1 MSARFFSIKVKVL
14 NIFFM
19 IKTEEL
25 NPAQKEAV
33 TNTEGPMM
41 IIAGAGTGKTR
52 VITSRIAYLINN
64 FGVNPES
71 ILALTFTEKAADEMT
86 ERVDK
91 VMPLSYEGAQ
101 ISTFHSFCDSVLRE
115 SGLHMGVDPSF
126 KIMNQAKQWLLIK
139 RHLFELGL
147 DRFRPLGNPGKFIH
161 VLINFFSRL
170 KDEDVTVDKF
180 LQYAN
185 DNLKNVIGEDEKEG
199 AEKLLELA
207 NSYCEYQKIKLENNM
222 LDFGDLQYYVL
233 RLFESSPATLSA
245 YRKRYQFILVDEYQ
259 DTNFAQNKIVTMLA
273 SEHKNL
279 TVVGDDDQSIY
290 KWRGASLSNLIS
302 FEKNFPECKKVVLK
316 ENYRSGQKILDL
328 SYDLIQ
334 NNNPG
339 RLEARESIDK
349 KLIFKGEK
357 DDSDVA
363 LHHCSHYLQEVEHV
377 VSGIKNLSSNGTEY
391 SDMAILVRANQHAQ
405 PYIEEFKRNQIPY
418 AVRDTQ
424 SLSRFEEIKDLM
436 ALINF
441 LSRPHNNVAAVRLLS
456 LPLFCIPMAEVL
468 DISNQAKSDDYKP
481 IYYYLKDKFKQDSI
495 PLGDSNDRIESV
507 FNLMTH
513 LLNFSRRHPVS
524 RIIGEFLDKS
534 GYYKDLK
541 LDENKNAEKI
551 QRIAQLIEIAYEFE
565 LENNDN
571 RLDTFLEYLDSM
583 EQAGGLISQTEI
595 PDANAVSILTVH
607 SAKGL
612 EFDYVF
618 MPSLVAQRFPAT
630 SRKDPIEIPS
640 ALLEEDLG
648 EEGSNLAEERRL
660 FYVACTRAR
669 KGLYLSYSDK
679 YEGNKKWKIS
689 PFLKEVLESKNVE
702 VSEELNEEKTN
713 MGRAHRGLTTFAA
726 ESELDDKIS
735 YLPEV
740 NVNQLSYSKIDAF
753 KTCPLKYKF
762 RYLFQIPT
770 PTPHAANFGSSVH
783 DTVNIFY
790 NKIKDG
796 QSPSLEL
803 LREVYDNCWNGAG
816 YMNKAHEN
824 ARKEKGWEMMLN
836 FYEAEGHSNFKI
848 PAFMER
854 NFRLK
859 IGKVA
864 FSGRIDRID
873 KLDDGSY
880 EVVDYKTGSSKKNI
894 NLSKDLQLSLY
905 ALACRDIFGIM
916 VSKLSLF
923 YLEDCSKAS
932 TSRND
937 NDMESI
943 GAELA
948 EAAEAIKNSAFEA
961 TPGFPCGFCEYK
973 VLCNKAV

>member
-1 MSARFFSIKVKVL
+1 
-14 NIFFM
+14 M

-25 NPAQKEAV
+25 NQAQKEAV
-33 TNTEGPMM
+33 INADGPMM

-52 VITSRIAYLINN
+52 VITSRIAYLINDL
-64 FGVNPES
+64 GVKPDS
-71 ILALTFTEKAADEMT
+71 ILSLTFTGKAADEMT

-91 VMPLSYEGAQ
+91 IMPLSYEGAQ
-101 ISTFHSFCDSVLRE
+101 ISTFHSFCDTILRE
-115 SGLHMGVDPSF
+115 SGMHIGIDPSY
-126 KIMNQAKQWLLIK
+126 KIMNQARQWLLIK
-139 RHLFELGL
+139 KHLFELGL
-147 DRFRPLGNPGKFIH
+147 DHFRPLGNPGKFIH

-170 KDEDVTVDKF
+170 NDEDVTAEKF
-180 LQYAN
+180 LKYAN
-185 DNLKNVIGEDEKEG
+185 ERVESAIGDDEKEE
-199 AEKLLELA
+199 AKKLLELA
-207 NSYCEYQKIKLENNM
+207 NCFSAYKKIKLEQNL

-245 YRKRYQFILVDEYQ
+245 YRKRFKYILVDEYQ

-273 SEHKNL
+273 KEHKNL

-302 FEKNFPECKKVVLK
+302 FEKNFPECRKVVLK
-316 ENYRSGQKILDL
+316 DNYRSGQKILDL

-334 NNNPG
+334 NNNPE

-349 KLIFKGEK
+349 KLLFKGGR
-357 DDSDVA
+357 DDSHVT
-363 LHHCSHYLQEVEHV
+363 LKHCVHYLQEVEHV
-377 VSGIKNLSSNGTEY
+377 VSGISQLVLNGSEY
-391 SDMAILVRANQHAQ
+391 SEIAILVRANQHAH
-405 PYIEEFKRNQIPY
+405 PYIEEFKRKQIPY
-418 AVRDTQ
+418 TVRDTQ
-424 SLSRFEEIKDLM
+424 SLSRFEEIKDLL

-441 LSRPHNNVAAVRLLS
+441 LARPHNNVAVLRLLS
-456 LPLFCIPMAEVL
+456 LPLFGIPMAEVL
-468 DISNQAKSDDYKP
+468 DISNQSKNDDYKP
-481 IYYYLKDKFKQDSI
+481 VYYYLKDKFRQDSI
-495 PLGDSNDRIESV
+495 PLGDSNDRIETV
-507 FNLMTH
+507 FNLLTE
-513 LLNFSRRHPVS
+513 LLDFSRRHPVS
-524 RIIGEFLDKS
+524 RIVGEFLDKS

-541 LDENKNAEKI
+541 LDENMNAEKI

-565 LENNDN
+565 LENSDN
-571 RLDTFLEYLDSM
+571 RLDTFLEYLDSL
-583 EQAGGLISQTEI
+583 EQAGGLISQTDL

-612 EFDYVF
+612 EFDYVY

-630 SRKDPIEIPS
+630 SRREPIEIPS
-640 ALLEEDLG
+640 ELLEEDLG
-648 EEGSNLAEERRL
+648 EESGNMAEERRL

-669 KGLYLSYSDK
+669 KGLYFSYSDK

-689 PFLKEVLESKNVE
+689 PFLMEALESGIVE
-702 VSEELNEEKTN
+702 VTEEIDEESVEKD
-713 MGRAHRGLTTFAA
+713 RAHRGLKVQTA

-740 NVNQLSYSKIDAF
+740 KVNQLSYSKIDAF

-790 NKIKDG
+790 NKIKEG
-796 QSPSLEL
+796 QTPTLEL
-803 LREVYDNCWNGAG
+803 LREVYDNCWIGAG
-816 YMNKAHEN
+816 YLSKAHEN
-824 ARKEKGWEMMLN
+824 ARKENGWEMMEGFFEYESKRN
-836 FYEAEGHSNFKI
+836 FMV

-859 IGKVA
+859 IGDVA

-873 KLDDGSY
+873 KLEDGTF

-894 NLSKDLQLSLY
+894 NLNKDLQLSLY
-905 ALACRDIFGIM
+905 ALACKEIFGIR

-932 TSRND
+932 TSRSD
-937 NDMESI
+937 EEMDSI
-943 GAELA
+943 RAELL
-948 EAAEAIKNSAFEA
+948 EAANAIKNSEFEA

>member
-1 MSARFFSIKVKVL
+1 
-14 NIFFM
+14 M
-19 IKTEEL
+19 IQIEEL
-25 NPAQKEAV
+25 NKAQNEAV
-33 TNTEGPMM
+33 TVCEGPMM

-52 VITSRIAYLINN
+52 VITSRIAYLINEKQ
-64 FGVNPES
+64 VRPES

-91 VMPLSYEGAQ
+91 IMPLSYEGAQ

-115 SGLHMGVDPSF
+115 SGIHIGIDPSF

-139 RHLFELGL
+139 KNLFELGL
-147 DRFRPLGNPGKFIH
+147 DRFRPLGNPSKFIH

-170 KDEDVTVDKF
+170 KDEDITADKF
-180 LQYAN
+180 VNFAN
-185 DNLKNVIGEDEKEG
+185 EIGSGAMGDDDKEE
-199 AEKLLELA
+199 AAKLTELA
-207 NSYCEYQKIKLENNM
+207 DVYRSYQEIKLDQNL

-233 RLFESSPATLSA
+233 RLFEQSPATLSA
-245 YRKRYQFILVDEYQ
+245 YRNRFKYILVDEYQ
-259 DTNFAQNKIVTMLA
+259 DTNYAQNKIVTMLA
-273 SEHKNL
+273 NRHKNF

-302 FEKNFPECKKVVLK
+302 FERNFPGCKKVVLN

-334 NNNPG
+334 NNNPD

-349 KLIFKGEK
+349 KLIFKGEN
-357 DDSDVA
+357 DDAIVN
-363 LHHCSHYLQEVEHV
+363 LNHFGHYLEEIQSVT
-377 VSGIKNLSSNGTEY
+377 SKISDLSKRGFEY
-391 SDMAILVRANQHAQ
+391 ANIAILVRANQHAH
-405 PYIEEFKRNQIPY
+405 PYIEEFKRLGIPY
-418 AVRDTQ
+418 SVRDTQ
-424 SLSRFEEIKDLM
+424 SLGRFEEIKDLI
-436 ALINF
+436 ALLNF
-441 LSRPHNNVAAVRLLS
+441 LARPHNNVAVVRLLG
-456 LPLFCIPMAEVL
+456 LPLFGIPMAEVL
-468 DISNQAKSDDYKP
+468 DISNEAKSDDYKP
-481 IYYYLKDKFKQDSI
+481 IYYYLREKFKQDSI

-507 FNLMTH
+507 FNLLTDM
-513 LLNFSRRHPVS
+513 LDFSRRHPVS

-565 LENNDN
+565 LDNNDN
-571 RLDTFLEYLDSM
+571 RVDTFLEYLDSM
-583 EQAGGLISQTEI
+583 EQAGGLISQAEL

-612 EFDYVF
+612 EFDHVF

-630 SRKDPIEIPS
+630 SRKDPIEIPED
-640 ALLEEDLG
+640 LIEEDLG
-648 EEGSNLAEERRL
+648 EEVGNLAEERRL

-669 KGLYLSYSDK
+669 KGLYFSYSDK

-689 PFLKEVLESKNVE
+689 PFLKEVLESGIAEVNEVQTGEMVDVE
-702 VSEELNEEKTN
+702 RS
-713 MGRAHRGLTTFAA
+713 HRGLSVISG
-726 ESELDDKIS
+726 ESEMDEKMS
-735 YLPEV
+735 FVPQV

-753 KTCPLKYKF
+753 NTCPLKYKF

-770 PTPHAANFGSSVH
+770 PTPHAANFGSSIH

-790 NKIKDG
+790 NKVKEG
-796 QSPSLEL
+796 VPASLEL
-803 LREVYDNCWNGAG
+803 LREIYEKSWIGAG
-816 YMNKAHEN
+816 YLNKAHEN
-824 ARKEKGWEMMLN
+824 ARKQQGWQMMEG
-836 FYEAEGHSNFKI
+836 FYQHEENNNFKV

-854 NFRLK
+854 NFRIK
-859 IGKVA
+859 IGAVA

-873 KLDDGSY
+873 KLEDGTY
-880 EVVDYKTGSSKKNI
+880 EVIDYKTGSSKRNI
-894 NLSKDLQLSLY
+894 NLKKDLQLSLY
-905 ALACRDIFGIM
+905 ALASKEIFGIK

-932 TSRND
+932 TSRNEE
-937 NDMESI
+937 DMDSI
-943 GAELA
+943 RSELV
-948 EAAEAIKNSAFEA
+948 EAANAIKQSDFEA